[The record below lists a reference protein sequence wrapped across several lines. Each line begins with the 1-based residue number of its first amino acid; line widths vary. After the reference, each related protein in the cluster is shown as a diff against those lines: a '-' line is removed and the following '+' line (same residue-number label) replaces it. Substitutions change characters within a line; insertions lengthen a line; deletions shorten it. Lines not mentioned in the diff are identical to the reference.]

1 MFCSLLTRCTIPFA
15 RHTKRHLNVQ
25 RCSVPVSFFALLTWT
40 CASRRNCV
48 HFFDITTSK
57 SAPNMVCFAHFDF
70 PTCASRHNG
79 EHFFDIS
86 TSKSVPN
93 VMCFVHFDF
102 ETCFAPQRR
111 AIFHLSRA
119 DGSAPAALANLLFN
133 PPEPQIIGKTQ
144 CFATLLPFRAP
155 ASSFFSLF
163 LFSDLPSFALLFSDS
178 LPTSSFPSVHIV
190 GSLAF

>member
-1 MFCSLLTRCTIPFA
+1 MLRAATACTFSTSQLPKVLRTWCVLHILTSQHVLRAT
-15 RHTKRHLNVQ
+15 T
-25 RCSVPVSFFALLTWT
+25 
-40 CASRRNCV
+40 AS
-48 HFFDITTSK
+48 T
-57 SAPNMVCFAHFDF
+57 
-70 PTCASRHNG
+70 
-79 EHFFDIS
+79 FDIS